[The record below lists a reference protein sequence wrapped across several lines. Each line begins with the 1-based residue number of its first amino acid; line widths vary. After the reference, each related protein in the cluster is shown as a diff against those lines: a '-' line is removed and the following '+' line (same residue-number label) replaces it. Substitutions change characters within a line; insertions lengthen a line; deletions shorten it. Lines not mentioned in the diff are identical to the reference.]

1 MSSTTLLTSA
11 QFLAMPEEYDQNGNR
26 IKDELIAG
34 EVVKMPPAGWF
45 HDRIKNRIARA
56 LVRYF
61 DAHPDTGLEEMV
73 EVGFDISERDVFQPD
88 ISIVR
93 SDRFPSPARILK
105 RAPEIAIE
113 VVSPW
118 DTASHLKAKIS
129 SYLQSGARSVWIVY
143 PEDRS
148 VVVHFPTE
156 VREFRGNQSVVDPL
170 LPAFSVP
177 VSDFFAT

>member
-1 MSSTTLLTSA
+1 
-11 QFLAMPEEYDQNGNR
+11 
-26 IKDELIAG
+26 
-34 EVVKMPPAGWF
+34 
-45 HDRIKNRIARA
+45 
-56 LVRYF
+56 
-61 DAHPDTGLEEMV
+61 MV
-73 EVGFDISERDVFQPD
+73 EMGFDVTERDVFQPD

-93 SDRFPSPARILK
+93 SDRFPSPTRVLK

-129 SYLQSGARSVWIVY
+129 SYLQNGALSVWIVC

-148 VVVHFPTE
+148 VVGHFATE
-156 VREFRGNQSVVDPL
+156 AREFKGDQSVIDPL
-170 LPAFSVP
+170 LPGFSVP